1 MQFRIHLNIDI
12 FEIILYLQT
21 NSYQLKTKN
30 INSTTFITTI
40 NNSFHDGELGRKG
53 RGVSKNSSTS
63 FSLVTSTNV
72 GIIPKNFL
80 TFPFN
85 PFATLVSNFKFVPR
99 ASPKLLCLNQDH
111 PSKKCFFRSNSYK
124 IQVMITSL
132 IEMLELPN
140 FGHMKTSIIQFE
152 SGDKILLVTSWTNIM
167 TS

>member
-30 INSTTFITTI
+30 INSTIFITTI
-40 NNSFHDGELGRKG
+40 NNSFHDGELGQKG
-53 RGVSKNSSTS
+53 RGVAKNSSTS

-85 PFATLVSNFKFVPR
+85 PFATLV
-99 ASPKLLCLNQDH
+99 
-111 PSKKCFFRSNSYK
+111 
-124 IQVMITSL
+124 
-132 IEMLELPN
+132 
-140 FGHMKTSIIQFE
+140 
-152 SGDKILLVTSWTNIM
+152 
-167 TS
+167 